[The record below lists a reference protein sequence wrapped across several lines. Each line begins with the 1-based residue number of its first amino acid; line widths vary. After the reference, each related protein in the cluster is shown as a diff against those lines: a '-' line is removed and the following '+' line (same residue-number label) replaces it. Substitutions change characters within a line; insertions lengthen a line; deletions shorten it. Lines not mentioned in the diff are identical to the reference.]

1 MDSKNVYGRARIA
14 KTILKLVEFVLADTK
29 ISYKANIIKIVWY
42 GCKNKNMDQ
51 RDRIGNPEKY
61 MEALYSHMTIKR

>member
-14 KTILKLVEFVLADTK
+14 KTILKLVEFVLASIK

-51 RDRIGNPEKY
+51 
-61 MEALYSHMTIKR
+61 